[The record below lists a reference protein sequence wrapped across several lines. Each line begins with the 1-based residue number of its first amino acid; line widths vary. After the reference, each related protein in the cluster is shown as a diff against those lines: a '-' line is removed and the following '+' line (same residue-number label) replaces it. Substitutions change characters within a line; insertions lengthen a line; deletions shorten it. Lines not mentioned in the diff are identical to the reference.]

1 MSRVWQTLLET
12 YSTASLSG
20 SHTTA
25 ANNALSVF
33 LQSAV
38 NSQNSGTRQIAR
50 SPQIW
55 LTVFGDY
62 MSRFDDSRTKSMR
75 DVLFSLIRL
84 MKFQE
89 DNAQFIKSHVVDA
102 TIPHLIL
109 IGNRSRIKASILTIE
124 VFLRKNAIL
133 PTELVS
139 LIEDWLVKNHKSWTP
154 LLQKDCE
161 AMSINIPNFIN
172 RPLHDTN
179 GSTWRMEAASKIF
192 VLGLVSRGKTMDCA
206 SAVGHTLAA
215 FSDNN
220 RYSPSQ
226 KLLTSTWVAPVRHVM
241 LQNMHALEIISNHIL
256 HPLFKVDPRGFNC
269 FINTLPFKSILDSDM
284 TNAPLSEITLL
295 FAALQIGKK
304 IGLIHEDCMLP
315 HFDALDF

>member
-1 MSRVWQTLLET
+1 M
-12 YSTASLSG
+12 
-20 SHTTA
+20 
-25 ANNALSVF
+25 
-33 LQSAV
+33 
-38 NSQNSGTRQIAR
+38 NSQNPGTRQIAR